1 MVDYRYW
8 WLMIDELDDV
18 VRYSNKTTTET
29 DTKDLQNWKRHI
41 LLYCMLFIYTP
52 CFTYCIFISS
62 FYYYILIID
71 FILYT
76 ILFTL
81 YIYIHCFHNKKVICL
96 GGESCSSKFLDLSC
110 CEHREHRTKTDHAT
124 HVFTA
129 KKGVHFR
136 MYKKNCSERNIPVN
150 WIIQVFVKQVLCESN
165 CSRTF
170 FFDAQ
175 SIFFVWIQISKTGG
189 DYTPDDGNIYLDVRC
204 FLVHVAIFCLSC
216 R

>member
-62 FYYYILIID
+62 FCYYILIID

-96 GGESCSSKFLDLSC
+96 GGESCSSKFLTFLAANT
-110 CEHREHRTKTDHAT
+110 ENTGPRRTTRPM
-124 HVFTA
+124 FLQP
-129 KKGVHFR
+129 KKVSISGCI
-136 MYKKNCSERNIPVN
+136 KKIAQRGTS
-150 WIIQVFVKQVLCESN
+150 
-165 CSRTF
+165 
-170 FFDAQ
+170 Q
-175 SIFFVWIQISKTGG
+175 SIESSKYLSSKSCVKAIVQGLSFLMRSPFFLFESK
-189 DYTPDDGNIYLDVRC
+189 YLRQEVIIPQMMG
-204 FLVHVAIFCLSC
+204 IFT
-216 R
+216 